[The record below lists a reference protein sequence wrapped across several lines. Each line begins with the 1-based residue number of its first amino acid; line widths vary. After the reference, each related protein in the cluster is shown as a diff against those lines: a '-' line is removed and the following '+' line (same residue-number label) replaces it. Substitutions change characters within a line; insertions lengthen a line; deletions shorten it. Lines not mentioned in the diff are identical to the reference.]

1 MTSERFFA
9 LLGEVDE
16 AKVAQA
22 EAWKPVRPR
31 WRKWAALAACLALV
45 LGGTWAVHRS
55 LPAGLSNGGGVTG
68 GGIFGGGDSTLL
80 PPHRKD
86 FTPNPEPGAQSL
98 GPEVLKLYRMQT
110 NEWFLSQELIDFS
123 QAVTTQVQYL
133 LPGEQETGTGERGPG
148 YDIYTLDGDGQLQHS
163 GSAMVYQ
170 DTQLPRGLMG
180 LTHGVI
186 QEDIGDTPYDDYIVA
201 VSHRL
206 NTAFAW
212 VRSAEGDF
220 FLAYPSRPE
229 FVGLENRGRYTLEEL
244 QDALTQQY
252 WREQSG
258 QEGTP
263 NGGWPEGIDPIVASV
278 AVFPG
283 DQYTIYDVED
293 ATITSLTQE
302 EAYAFEPL
310 GAYLPMEL
318 PEGYSFYN
326 ATLYETTMKD
336 GTKFYMLRTGYS
348 KGSQPDL
355 PAVIDGETGESIVS
369 GTGNEPFIL
378 FPMNYKPDVKGIF
391 DAGKIT
397 VRDIEKKGGS
407 VFHVS
412 YGDIYMGISPYHYV
426 SAEDFLTMIQAN
438 LK

>member
-1 MTSERFFA
+1 MTADKLFEA
-9 LLGEVDE
+9 LGEVSED
-16 AKVAQA
+16 KVAQA
-22 EAWKPVRPR
+22 EEYKPARLR
-31 WRKWAALAACLALV
+31 WRRWAAIAACLTLV
-45 LGGTWAVHRS
+45 LAGVGTVLRHAS
-55 LPAGLSNGGGVTG
+55 PAGGGGN
-68 GGIFGGGDSTLL
+68 GGIFGSGDDSLL
-80 PPHRKD
+80 PPHRED
-86 FTPNPEPGAQSL
+86 FTPVVEPAAQSL
-98 GPEVLKLYRMQT
+98 GPEVLKVYQVQT
-110 NEWFLSQELIDFS
+110 NEWFLSQELTDFS

-148 YDIYTLDGDGQLQHS
+148 YDIYTLGGDGQLQHS
-163 GSAMVYQ
+163 GSAMAYR
-170 DTQLPRGLMG
+170 DTQLPSGLVG

-206 NTAFAW
+206 YTAFAW

-229 FVGLENRGRYTLEEL
+229 FVGLKNRGRYTLEEL
-244 QDALTQQY
+244 QDALAQQY

-258 QEGTP
+258 QEGEP
-263 NGGWPEGIDPIVASV
+263 NGTWPEGVDPIAASV
-278 AVFPG
+278 AVYPK

-293 ATITSLTQE
+293 AITTSLTEE

-310 GAYLPMEL
+310 GDYLPMEL

-348 KGSQPDL
+348 KGSKSDVPT
-355 PAVIDGETGESIVS
+355 VIDGNTGEPIVS

-378 FPMNYKPDVKGIF
+378 CPRNYKPDTKLKIF
-391 DAGKIT
+391 DADTIT
-397 VRDIEKKGGS
+397 ARDIEKQGGS

-412 YGDIYMGISPYHYV
+412 YGDVYMGIEPFNYV

-438 LK
+438 IK